1 MATRKWSKSKY
12 GAQKTIVDGRTFA
25 SKLEAARYREL
36 KALVASGEVLSF
48 TIQPVFQLYAGIKY
62 IADFR
67 VYWADGTTTV
77 EDAESVETDVFKLK
91 KKLYEDMYGK
101 LTVLTKKDIRQ

>member
-1 MATRKWSKSKY
+1 M
-12 GAQKTIVDGRTFA
+12 
-25 SKLEAARYREL
+25 
-36 KALVASGEVLSF
+36 
-48 TIQPVFQLYAGIKY
+48 QPVFQLYAGIKY

-77 EDAESVETDVFKLK
+77 EDAKGVETDVFKLK